1 MLHNRPPGRD
11 KEHACPLSNFSVF
24 EGGGKTPPQ
33 QRHRKPFPLSLP
45 GGELSPPGSRG
56 WVRGGTFPPLA
67 QTSETVFVVAARGGK
82 FPPPWRHWNWRG
94 DRRSETVF
102 VAPARERGQAL
113 GNRFRCP
120 CQGEGTGV
128 RKPFSLSLPG
138 DGGESTPP
146 GVIGIGEGTGVR
158 KPFSLSLPGR
168 GDRRS
173 ETIFVFVVT
182 PSVPYKSTMFASLGM
197 LARRGLAWTSEVWPY
212 SSDAMASAVQHEAAE
227 GARSSAAFV
236 VLPSCMQSGSLFLF
250 DGCSAI
256 ALVFSDLV
264 ESLQCQT
271 RVPECLESLNNSSC
285 NAWPNAHCWTA
296 YPQKGKSFFRTA

>member
-1 MLHNRPPGRD
+1 M
-11 KEHACPLSNFSVF
+11 
-24 EGGGKTPPQ
+24 
-33 QRHRKPFPLSLP
+33 
-45 GGELSPPGSRG
+45 
-56 WVRGGTFPPLA
+56 
-67 QTSETVFVVAARGGK
+67 
-82 FPPPWRHWNWRG
+82 
-94 DRRSETVF
+94 
-102 VAPARERGQAL
+102 
-113 GNRFRCP
+113 
-120 CQGEGTGV
+120 
-128 RKPFSLSLPG
+128 SLPG

-146 GVIGIGEGTGVR
+146 GGVIGIGEGTGVW